1 MSQLRTVDA
10 AARDPMEGNAMNAL
24 TKVDPVAEANLI
36 EVLGN
41 SLYPGAKPES
51 IRMVLAWCRATG
63 RDPMRKPI
71 HIVGMSVKVAQG
83 KYEWRDVLMP
93 GIGTYR
99 TDAARTGE
107 YCGKSEPEFGPDTTM
122 AFGTPGAMIEVTFP
136 LWCRVTVKRLV
147 RGEERSFTAR
157 EYFLEN
163 YATAGNTTTAPNM
176 MWKKRPYGQLAKV
189 AESQALRMA
198 FPEESGNTNTA
209 EEMEGKSFDGATIEH
224 DVVQMPPLPR
234 PDAVPRAQS
243 GEPARRVQPPQPPPA
258 EVAPPRVEASP
269 EPPKARKQSVTA
281 WLDALQLELDAAE
294 GQAEL
299 DAICER
305 DDVKAATE
313 KLNDAAKQRL
323 NDMIASA
330 LDRVSGLDTNM
341 EA

>member
-1 MSQLRTVDA
+1 
-10 AARDPMEGNAMNAL
+10 MEGNAMNAL

-51 IRMVLAWCRATG
+51 IRLVLAWCRATG
-63 RDPMRKPI
+63 RDPMRKPV
-71 HIVGMSVKVAQG
+71 HIVPMSVKVAQG
-83 KYEWRDVLMP
+83 KYEYRDVLMP

-107 YCGKSEPEFGPDTTM
+107 YVGKSEPEFGPDTTM
-122 AFGTPGAMIEVTFP
+122 AFGTPGAMIECTFP

-157 EYFLEN
+157 EFWLAN
-163 YATAGNTTTAPNM
+163 YATAGNATTAPNM

-198 FPEESGNTNTA
+198 FPEETGNTVTS
-209 EEMEGKSFDGATIEH
+209 EEMEGKFDGPTIDH
-224 DVVQMPPLPR
+224 GVVQMPPLPR
-234 PDAVPRAQS
+234 QDAVLRAQP
-243 GEPARRVQPPQPPPA
+243 GEPARQVAPPA
-258 EVAPPRVEASP
+258 EPPAAEAPP
-269 EPPKARKQSVTA
+269 KQRKQSVTS

-299 DAICER
+299 DAICDR

-323 NDMIASA
+323 DAMIASA

-341 EA
+341 ES